1 MSNVNS
7 DGDDDTGPD
16 TSPEMK
22 KPVASKHPP
31 LQPNRHQK
39 PDLLDVNSS
48 SNNLKGASAAAKALL
63 NNSLSNIVNGLGGN
77 SGNNNS
83 KGSSKSHM
91 TPGAIDIENMMAV
104 AAGATDVTTDDYD
117 DVTEVGDAAAIRRQ
131 VGSHFFHFL
140 SFFYTKLCL
149 NKIDPFRIDD
159 FYCRPQGCS

>member
-1 MSNVNS
+1 MQVSNVNS
-7 DGDDDTGPD
+7 DGDDDTGPE

-22 KPVASKHPP
+22 KPVASKHPA

-48 SNNLKGASAAAKALL
+48 STTNNLKGASAAAKALL
-63 NNSLSNIVNGLGGN
+63 NNSLSNIVNGLGDNRG
-77 SGNNNS
+77 SNS

-131 VGSHFFHFL
+131 VWSLTHFFTYLVF
-140 SFFYTKLCL
+140 
-149 NKIDPFRIDD
+149 
-159 FYCRPQGCS
+159 

>member
-83 KGSSKSHM
+83 KGSSTSKSHM

-131 VGSHFFHFL
+131 VGSLTHFFHFL
-140 SFFYTKLCL
+140 SFSYEVVS
-149 NKIDPFRIDD
+149 R
-159 FYCRPQGCS
+159 